1 MSDSA
6 AQLSPP
12 AMTPRWDPALYARH
26 AYVWKYGADLIE
38 LLDPRPGERVLDL
51 GCGTGQLSALIAG
64 RRAEV
69 LGIDRSVEMVEQA
82 RRNHPDVPGL
92 RFDIAD
98 ATTFTTDIP
107 FDAIFSNAVLHWVRP
122 AEAAVDRMWRALRP
136 GGRVVAEFGGRGN
149 ITAVCDAIRQALG
162 ELGAAPFEGC
172 DPWYFPSVG
181 EYAGV
186 LERRGF
192 EVTLASLF
200 DRPTPLE
207 DGDGAMDDWLRMFG
221 GNFLAGLVRERQ
233 EAFLRRTSDLLRPQ
247 LFREGRW
254 WVDHRRLQVVAR
266 RPDEGVRMKAEG

>member
-1 MSDSA
+1 MSDGSDP
-6 AQLSPP
+6 SRTRP
-12 AMTPRWDPALYARH
+12 TTTVPRWDPALYARH

-38 LLDPRPGERVLDL
+38 LLDPRPGERILDL
-51 GCGTGQLSALIAG
+51 GCGTGQLAAMIAA
-64 RRAEV
+64 RRADV
-69 LGIDRSVEMVEQA
+69 LGIDRSPEMVEQA
-82 RRNHPDVPGL
+82 RRDHQGAPGL
-92 RFDIAD
+92 RFEVAD
-98 ATTFTTDIP
+98 ATTFTAELP

-149 ITAVCDAIRQALG
+149 ITAVCDAIRQALH

-172 DPWYFPSVG
+172 DPWYFPSVA

-200 DRPTPLE
+200 DRPTPL
-207 DGDGAMDDWLRMFG
+207 DGGDGAMADWLRMFG
-221 GNFLAGLVRERQ
+221 GNFLAGLVPNRQ
-233 EAFLRRTSDLLRPQ
+233 EAFLHRASELLRPQ

-266 RPDEGVRMKAEG
+266 RPEGEP